1 MRVTTKFNQSLDEL
15 SKDLIGNNLPLRQF
29 DQSVDGLGK
38 KVLYLLVLAETLM
51 SIFFIY
57 LISGLGEGYGFL
69 AAIPYFYLVISYVS
83 LWFFYRGKRF
93 SYFTFTQ
100 LLMLLVLPFFMQWV
114 LGGFEA
120 SSGIAIWG
128 VISPVGAMM
137 ILGSRQSTSW
147 FVLFLGL
154 SIISWVMNDT
164 FANFAP
170 VIPGDIRHIFFMMN
184 LLGVTS
190 ILYIVMRYFQSQ
202 KAKVLMALEAEQA
215 RSEKLLLNVLPKSIV
230 ERLKTD
236 RYKIADRY
244 VSVTILF
251 ADLVDFTGISHGM
264 DANDLV
270 DLLNMVF
277 SKFDQLAEQYGL
289 EKIKTIGDAYMVV
302 GGVPNARPDHAH
314 AIANMALDINQA
326 LSDISLR
333 FGKPLA
339 MRVGIN
345 SGAVVAGV
353 IGTSKFSY
361 DLWGDAVNLAS
372 RMEQQGIAGQ
382 IQVSQSTYDLLKD
395 DYDFELRGG
404 IPVKGQGVEQAFIL
418 KSKRVKH

>member
-1 MRVTTKFNQSLDEL
+1 
-15 SKDLIGNNLPLRQF
+15 
-29 DQSVDGLGK
+29 
-38 KVLYLLVLAETLM
+38 
-51 SIFFIY
+51 
-57 LISGLGEGYGFL
+57 
-69 AAIPYFYLVISYVS
+69 
-83 LWFFYRGKRF
+83 
-93 SYFTFTQ
+93 
-100 LLMLLVLPFFMQWV
+100 
-114 LGGFEA
+114 
-120 SSGIAIWG
+120 
-128 VISPVGAMM
+128 MM

-147 FVLFLGL
+147 FALFLSL
-154 SIISWVMNDT
+154 SIVSWVMNDT

-170 VIPGDIRHIFFMMN
+170 VIPSDIRNVFFMMN

-190 ILYIVMRYFQSQ
+190 ILYLVMRYFQSQ
-202 KAKVLMALEAEQA
+202 KAKVLIALEAEQE

-230 ERLKTD
+230 ERLKTEH
-236 RYKIADRY
+236 YKIADKY

-251 ADLVDFTGISHGM
+251 ADLVDFTSISHEM
-264 DANDLV
+264 DATDLV

-277 SKFDQLAEQYGL
+277 SKFDQLTEQYGL

-302 GGVPNARPDHAH
+302 GGLPNARPDHAH

-326 LSDISLR
+326 LVEISQQ

-395 DYDFELRGG
+395 DYDFELRGS

-418 KSKRVKH
+418 KSKKAIP